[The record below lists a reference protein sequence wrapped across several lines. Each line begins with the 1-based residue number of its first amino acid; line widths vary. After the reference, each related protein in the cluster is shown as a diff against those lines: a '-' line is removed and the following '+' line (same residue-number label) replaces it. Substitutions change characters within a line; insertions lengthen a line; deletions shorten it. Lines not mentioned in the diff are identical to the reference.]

1 MATSKKKSTTEIAK
15 EVIAGKW
22 GNGKERQKRLK
33 AAGYD
38 YDAVQ
43 KKVNELLKK
52 PKKAPYS
59 GTLPSMTLK
68 KSNSEVINDTIK
80 WAIYIAKNN
89 DFHYGYG
96 KHSHHNGCY
105 FCDTQPSAK
114 KNAGIIGWRK
124 TYCCN
129 PFVGAAWAHGGCV
142 PQALKLCQKGGSW
155 SFDKG
160 KGYDALA
167 IFTNLGHPAKSKLKK
182 GDVLCKDGHIALYIG
197 DGKLVEA
204 AMSDDNKKGS
214 AKWNNSIHVA
224 ALTDS
229 RYKGFKRVHRYN
241 GTVNVTM
248 YIRFGEVSK
257 RVSQWQKFLN
267 WWYDGKVG
275 EADGIYGENTLKWT
289 KKFQEERIGKG
300 KGDGIIGPSTIEAAK
315 KCKK

>member
-1 MATSKKKSTTEIAK
+1 MA
-15 EVIAGKW
+15 
-22 GNGKERQKRLK
+22 
-33 AAGYD
+33 
-38 YDAVQ
+38 
-43 KKVNELLKK
+43 
-52 PKKAPYS
+52 
-59 GTLPSMTLK
+59 
-68 KSNSEVINDTIK
+68 
-80 WAIYIAKNN
+80 
-89 DFHYGYG
+89 H
-96 KHSHHNGCY
+96 
-105 FCDTQPSAK
+105 
-114 KNAGIIGWRK
+114 
-124 TYCCN
+124 
-129 PFVGAAWAHGGCV
+129 
-142 PQALKLCQKGGSW
+142 
-155 SFDKG
+155 
-160 KGYDALA
+160 GYDALA

-214 AKWNNSIHVA
+214 AKWNNSIHIA
-224 ALTDS
+224 TLTDS

-275 EADGIYGENTLKWT
+275 EADGIYGDNTLKWT